1 MNEQELQIIKEKAA
15 KWDALEEKIRGYYFD
30 DNGQEIE
37 DERMDNGMSLLDIG
51 EDAARAFGFM

>member
-30 DNGQEIE
+30 DNGQEMKEWIME
-37 DERMDNGMSLLDIG
+37 
-51 EDAARAFGFM
+51 